1 MAFPRE
7 RGGTQSIWGPIR
19 GGSSRKGNFLRL
31 QVNERGWIS
40 LAEVYKNGGENC
52 HLRPRNRANSWILRL
67 YKAEKAF
74 YFCDWFLFKRQ
85 WIYSSW
91 KRCKVLNKV
100 WDRGTIFNR
109 KCMKG
114 VPFRQ
119 KWYIKGWTVE
129 PYGIASPNNMCWA
142 PPPPPWLL
150 KFMKITTITETIRY
164 SNNSRIIHYPRM

>member
-1 MAFPRE
+1 MAS
-7 RGGTQSIWGPIR
+7 RGGGGSPYKGPIR
-19 GGSSRKGNFLRL
+19 GGSARKGIFFRL
-31 QVNERGWIS
+31 QVNEREGIS
-40 LAEVYKNGGENC
+40 LVEVYKNGRENC
-52 HLRPRNRANSWILRL
+52 HLRLWNRANSWILRL

-85 WIYSSW
+85 WAYSSW
-91 KRCKVLNKV
+91 RGCKVLNKV
-100 WDRGTIFNR
+100 WERGTIFNR

-142 PPPPPWLL
+142 PPWLL